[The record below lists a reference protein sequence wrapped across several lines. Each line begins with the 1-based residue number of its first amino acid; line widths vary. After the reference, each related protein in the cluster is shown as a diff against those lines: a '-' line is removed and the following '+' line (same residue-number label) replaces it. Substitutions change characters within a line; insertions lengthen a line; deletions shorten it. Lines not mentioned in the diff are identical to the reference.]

1 MNNSEMVPVKCP
13 RCRRSFDVD
22 RRELGEHSGMMKCP
36 LCSSDFRIHGHEL
49 AEKFDKQ
56 VADEAKKRGDRAE

>member
-1 MNNSEMVPVKCP
+1 M
-13 RCRRSFDVD
+13 D